1 MRKLFRVFR
10 TLRCSPVLK
19 VQISQP
25 RSLREWLTWI
35 RTAGWIELDLNSG
48 FFWTQRIC
56 SNFFAGRQENNDS
69 LHPQHLCRACE
80 QRSHLSPAHL
90 SLGLSA
96 EFDIRNRG
104 SHLTLTSLYLW
115 PYHTRTRTH
124 INTLVPSLS
133 CIRTPLHLSTFL
145 PPSQPPV
152 SCLQYC
158 APRSLLALHAHAHT
172 RTREVGRR
180 PPTAVRLQGG

>member
-1 MRKLFRVFR
+1 MIDTDSKRQDGLN
-10 TLRCSPVLK
+10 
-19 VQISQP
+19 
-25 RSLREWLTWI
+25 LTWI
-35 RTAGWIELDLNSG
+35 QD
-48 FFWTQRIC
+48 FFIWTQRIC

-80 QRSHLSPAHL
+80 QRSHLSLPQHL

-96 EFDIRNRG
+96 EFDIRSRG
-104 SHLTLTSLYLW
+104 SHLTLTSLSLW
-115 PYHTRTRTH
+115 PYHTRTRTR
-124 INTLVPSLS
+124 INTLAASLS

-158 APRSLLALHAHAHT
+158 APRSLLPLHAHTHAW
-172 RTREVGRR
+172 TREVGRR